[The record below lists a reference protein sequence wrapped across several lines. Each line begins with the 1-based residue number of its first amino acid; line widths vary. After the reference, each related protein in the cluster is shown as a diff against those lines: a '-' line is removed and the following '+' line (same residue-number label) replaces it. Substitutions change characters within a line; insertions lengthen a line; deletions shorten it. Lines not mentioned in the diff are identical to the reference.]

1 MNLTALRER
10 ALLYQ
15 QMRVFFAERQVLEV
29 ETPALSQ
36 AGNTDPFID
45 SFSVNTPQGLRWLH
59 TSPEYPM
66 KRLLAAG
73 SGDIYQLCKVWR
85 RDESG
90 SRHNPEFTMLE
101 WYRLGFTYQQLMQ
114 EVAELLH
121 TVIPHLQKPPR
132 FCTYRELFLET
143 LDIDPH
149 LAGEME
155 LAACARAQ
163 GINIECKMDAQGW
176 RDLLLTHCVEPHFPA
191 DQLTFV
197 YHYPASQGAL
207 AKVEQSNG
215 QWVAQR
221 FEVYLGGLELGN
233 GYQEQT
239 DATQNRRILEQDAA
253 TRGHDIPV
261 DERFLAALETGLP
274 ECAGVA
280 VGIDRVLMCRMQIG
294 NLKEVIPFIWE
305 VA

>member
-1 MNLTALRER
+1 MNLTALKER
-10 ALLYQ
+10 ASLNQ
-15 QMRVFFAERQVLEV
+15 QVRVFFSQRKVLEA

-45 SFSVNTPQGLRWLH
+45 SFSVNIPHGLRWLH

-85 RDESG
+85 RDERG
-90 SRHNPEFTMLE
+90 SRHNPEFTLLE
-101 WYRLGFTYQQLMQ
+101 WYRVGFTYQQLMQ

-121 TVIPHLQKPPR
+121 ILVPHLQKPPR

-143 LDIDPH
+143 LNIDPH
-149 LAGEME
+149 VAGEAE
-155 LAACARAQ
+155 LSACARAQ
-163 GINIECKMDAQGW
+163 GVHIGSDMDAQGW
-176 RDLLLTHCVEPHFPA
+176 RDLLLTHCVEPQFPA
-191 DQLTFV
+191 DRLTFV
-197 YHYPASQGAL
+197 HHYPASQSAL
-207 AKVEQSNG
+207 AKLEQSHG

-239 DATQNRRILEQDAA
+239 SPAQNRRILERDAA
-253 TRGHDIPV
+253 ARADGVPI

-280 VGIDRVLMCRMQIG
+280 VGIDRVLMCRMQVDDI
-294 NLKEVIPFIWE
+294 KQVIPFPWE

>member
-1 MNLTALRER
+1 MNLTALKER
-10 ALLYQ
+10 ASLYQ
-15 QMRVFFAERQVLEV
+15 QVRVFFGQRNVLEV

-45 SFSVNTPQGLRWLH
+45 SFSVNTAHGLRWLH

-73 SGDIYQLCKVWR
+73 CSDIYQLCKVWR
-85 RDESG
+85 RDERG

-101 WYRLGFTYQQLMQ
+101 WYRVGFSYQQLMQ
-114 EVAELLH
+114 EVADLLH
-121 TVIPHLQKPPR
+121 TLIPHLQKPVR
-132 FCTYRELFLET
+132 FCTYRQLFLET
-143 LDIDPH
+143 LHIDPH
-149 LAGEME
+149 VAGEAE
-155 LAACARAQ
+155 LAACARTH
-163 GINIECKMDAQGW
+163 GINIDSDMSAQGW
-176 RDLLLTHCVEPHFPA
+176 RDLLLTHCVEPQFPS

-197 YHYPASQGAL
+197 YHYPASQSAL
-207 AKVEQSNG
+207 AKVEHSDGQS
-215 QWVAQR
+215 VAQR

-239 DATQNRRILEQDAA
+239 DAEQNRHILERDANM
-253 TRGHDIPV
+253 RGNDIPV

-280 VGIDRVLMCRMQIG
+280 IGIDRVLMCRMQVDDI
-294 NLKEVIPFIWE
+294 KQVIPFTWE

>member
-1 MNLTALRER
+1 MNLTALKER
-10 ALLYQ
+10 ASLYQ
-15 QMRVFFAERQVLEV
+15 QVRVFFSTRKVLEI

-45 SFSVNTPQGLRWLH
+45 SFSVNTAHGPRWLH

-73 SGDIYQLCKVWR
+73 CGDIYQLCKVWR
-85 RDESG
+85 RDERG
-90 SRHNPEFTMLE
+90 SRHNPEFTLLE
-101 WYRLGFTYQQLMQ
+101 WYRVGFSYQQLMQ

-121 TVIPHLQKPPR
+121 TLIPHLQKPPR
-132 FCTYRELFLET
+132 FRSYRELFLET
-143 LDIDPH
+143 LAIDPH
-149 LAGEME
+149 VAGVTE
-155 LAACARAQ
+155 LATSARTH
-163 GINIECKMDAQGW
+163 GLTMDSDMPAQGW
-176 RDLLLTHCVEPHFPA
+176 RDLLLTHCVEPQFPP

-197 YHYPASQGAL
+197 YHYPASQSAL
-207 AKVEQSNG
+207 AKVEQHGS
-215 QWVAQR
+215 QLVAQR
-221 FEVYLGGLELGN
+221 FEVYLGSLELGN

-239 DATQNRRILEQDAA
+239 DARQNRRILEQDAA
-253 TRGHDIPV
+253 TRGNDIPV

-280 VGIDRVLMCRMQIG
+280 VGIDRVLMCRMQVDDI
-294 NLKEVIPFIWE
+294 KQVIPFPWE

>member
-1 MNLTALRER
+1 MNLTALKER

-101 WYRLGFTYQQLMQ
+101 WYRVGFTYQQLMQ

-121 TVIPHLQKPPR
+121 TLIPHLQKLPR

-143 LDIDPH
+143 LDLDPH
-149 LAGEME
+149 VAGETA

-163 GINIECKMDAQGW
+163 GINIDSDMDAQGW
-176 RDLLLTHCVEPHFPA
+176 RDLLLTHCVEPQFPA

-197 YHYPASQGAL
+197 YHYPTSQSAL

-221 FEVYLGGLELGN
+221 FEVYLDGLELGN

-239 DATQNRRILEQDAA
+239 DAAQNRRILEQDAA
-253 TRGHDIPV
+253 MRGNDIPV

-294 NLKEVIPFIWE
+294 NLKEVIPFTWE

>member
-1 MNLTALRER
+1 MNLTALKER

-45 SFSVNTPQGLRWLH
+45 SFSVNTSQGPRWLH

-101 WYRLGFTYQQLMQ
+101 WYRVGFTYQQLMQ

-121 TVIPHLQKPPR
+121 TLIPHLQKLPR

-143 LDIDPH
+143 LDLDPH
-149 LAGEME
+149 VAGEMA

-163 GINIECKMDAQGW
+163 GINIDSDMDAQGW
-176 RDLLLTHCVEPHFPA
+176 RDLLLTHCVEPQFPA

-197 YHYPASQGAL
+197 YHYPASQSAL

-239 DATQNRRILEQDAA
+239 DAAQNRRILEQDVAM
-253 TRGHDIPV
+253 RGNDIPV
-261 DERFLAALETGLP
+261 DERFLAALEAGLP

-294 NLKEVIPFIWE
+294 NLKEVIPFTWE